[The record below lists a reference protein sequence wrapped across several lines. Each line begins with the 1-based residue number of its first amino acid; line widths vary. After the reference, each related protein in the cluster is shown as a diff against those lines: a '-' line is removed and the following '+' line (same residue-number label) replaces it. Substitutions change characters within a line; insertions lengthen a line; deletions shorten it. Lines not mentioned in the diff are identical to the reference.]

1 MPMAI
6 GNPDE
11 IMDFSNT
18 LEAYLDT
25 ITQET
30 DRLNSAF
37 QQLGDSWQDQQRKSF
52 EETYQQLQGA
62 LSSFKENA
70 SNQKIVLVINIL
82 QLLHLFFRFKL

>member
-11 IMDFSNT
+11 IMNFSNF

-30 DRLNSAF
+30 DILNSAF
-37 QQLGDSWQDQQRKSF
+37 QQLGDSWKDEQRQSF
-52 EETYQQLQGA
+52 EEIYQQLQGA
-62 LSSFKENA
+62 LSAFKENA
-70 SNQKIVLVINIL
+70 SNQIPYLRIMAEDL
-82 QLLHLFFRFKL
+82 RTYLGR

>member
-37 QQLGDSWQDQQRKSF
+37 QQLGDTWQDQQRQSF

-70 SNQKIVLVINIL
+70 SNQIP
-82 QLLHLFFRFKL
+82 HLRTMAEDLITYLGR